1 MPAPIVLGAL
11 KTIRPGRRR
20 AVALGTPTDPPSVS
34 SVWNL
39 ICFQGCTLCPGSP
52 PSCGGQPRDADGQPR
67 DHGHFMGDSLGGL
80 PSLRLE
86 ALEARELGRSLL

>member
-1 MPAPIVLGAL
+1 M
-11 KTIRPGRRR
+11 
-20 AVALGTPTDPPSVS
+20 S

-86 ALEARELGRSLL
+86 ALEARELGTQPSVSYIAGLREHVPL